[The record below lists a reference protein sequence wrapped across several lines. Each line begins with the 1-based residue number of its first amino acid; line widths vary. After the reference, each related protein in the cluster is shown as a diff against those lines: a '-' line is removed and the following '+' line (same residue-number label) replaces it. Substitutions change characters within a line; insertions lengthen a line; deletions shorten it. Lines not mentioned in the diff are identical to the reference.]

1 MFTKSVFINKLIWN
15 KLRFRLKGIYM
26 GGSPMLVAHDA
37 EILKEINI
45 KQFSKFPRREPNS
58 GTNTA
63 LGKIAVDFMT
73 GTEGPQWRR
82 QR

>member
-1 MFTKSVFINKLIWN
+1 
-15 KLRFRLKGIYM
+15 
-26 GGSPMLVAHDA
+26 MLVAHDA
-37 EILKEINI
+37 EILKEVNI
-45 KQFSKFPRREPNS
+45 KQFSKFPRREPNQ
-58 GTNTA
+58 GANTA

>member
-1 MFTKSVFINKLIWN
+1 
-15 KLRFRLKGIYM
+15 M
-26 GGSPMLVAHDA
+26 GGSPMLVALDA
-37 EILKEINI
+37 EILKEVNI
-45 KQFSKFPRREPNS
+45 KQFSKFPRRQPNQ
-58 GTNTA
+58 GANTA